1 MILHVLLVV
10 IHSISLLVLIYFS
23 DFGCYIKIRGEFRE
37 DNVTV
42 PYAQGMR
49 FCCGSPSRG
58 GKAWFAVEAKS
69 FEIAIKEKG
78 KKLKGCI

>member
-1 MILHVLLVV
+1 M
-10 IHSISLLVLIYFS
+10 
-23 DFGCYIKIRGEFRE
+23 
-37 DNVTV
+37 TV

-49 FCCGSPSRG
+49 LCCGSPSRG

-69 FEIAIKEKG
+69 FEIVIEEKG